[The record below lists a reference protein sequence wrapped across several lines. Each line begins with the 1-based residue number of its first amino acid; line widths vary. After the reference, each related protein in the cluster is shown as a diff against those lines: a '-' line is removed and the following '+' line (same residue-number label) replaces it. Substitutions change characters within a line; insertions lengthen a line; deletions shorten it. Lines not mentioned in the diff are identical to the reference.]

1 MASNIHSILKDTFGL
16 ENFREGQE
24 EIIQSVVSG
33 HNAMVFMPTGGGK
46 SLTYQVPGIALSG
59 IAIVISPLISLMKDQ
74 IDKLRGQGIASA
86 CINST
91 ISIQEQRDILEEIRY
106 PGEFPIK
113 FVYIAPERLHN
124 EEFLNAIS
132 KVKISLIAIDE
143 AHCVSQWGHDFR
155 PSYMKIKDFIK
166 NLRDSGVQRGR
177 YNEGDISESE
187 DNDGGLRT
195 DSTIP
200 VIALTAT
207 ATKKVRSDIMERLG
221 LSEVKEFIYGF
232 DRKNIVMLVREIAKK
247 EEKLEKVAEIIEKTP
262 GSGIVYA
269 ASIKNVEEV
278 YNYLKSKG
286 IRVGKYTGSMDNAA
300 REMGQNDFMDD
311 TTRVVV
317 ATNAFGMGID
327 KKDIRFVIHY
337 NLPGSV
343 EGYYQEIGRA
353 GRDGRMSIAVILA
366 SFSDTKIQE
375 FFVENSNP
383 DQEEIFELYDYLY
396 QGLKDGE

>member
-1 MASNIHSILKDTFGL
+1 MSADIRSILKETFGL
-16 ENFREGQE
+16 ATFREGQE
-24 EIIQSVVSG
+24 DIIKSVMG
-33 HNAMVFMPTGGGK
+33 GNDTIVFMPTGGGK
-46 SLTYQVPGIALSG
+46 SLTYQVPGMALDG

-74 IDKLRGQGIASA
+74 IDKLRERGIASV

-91 ISIQEQRDILEEIRY
+91 IGAQEQRDILEEIRY

-113 FVYIAPERLHN
+113 FVYIAPERLHS
-124 EEFLNAIS
+124 EEFLSVIRR
-132 KVKISLIAIDE
+132 VKISLIAIDE

-166 NLRDSGVQRGR
+166 SLRNR
-177 YNEGDISESE
+177 EISDEE
-187 DNDGGLRT
+187 ETNT
-195 DSTIP
+195 VP

-207 ATKKVRSDIMERLG
+207 ATKKVRSDIIERLG
-221 LSEVKEFIYGF
+221 LERVKEFIYGF

-247 EEKLEKVAEIIEKTP
+247 EEKLEKTMEIIEKTP

-278 YNYLKSKG
+278 YAYLKAHGVS
-286 IRVGKYTGSMDNAA
+286 VGKYTGSMDSAS
-300 REMGQNDFMDD
+300 RETGQNDFMDS
-311 TTRVVV
+311 TVRVVV

-337 NLPGSV
+337 NLPGSI

-353 GRDGRMSIAVILA
+353 GRDERMSIAVILA

-375 FFVENSNP
+375 FFVENSHP
-383 DQEEIFELYDYLY
+383 DQAEILELYDYLY
-396 QGLKDGE
+396 TGLKEGE

>member
-1 MASNIHSILKDTFGL
+1 MSISIQTILKETFGL
-16 ENFREGQE
+16 DSFREGQE
-24 EIIQSVVSG
+24 EIIQSILSG
-33 HNAMVFMPTGGGK
+33 HDCMVFMPTGGGK
-46 SLTYQVPGIALSG
+46 SLTYQIPGIALNG
-59 IAIVISPLISLMKDQ
+59 ITIVISPLISLMKDQ
-74 IDKLRGQGIASA
+74 IDKLRERGISSV

-91 ISIQEQRDILEEIRY
+91 ISLQEQRDILEEIRY

-113 FVYIAPERLHN
+113 FIYIAPERLHN
-124 EEFLNAIS
+124 EEFLNVIS
-132 KVKISLIAIDE
+132 KVKIGLIAIDE

-166 NLRDSGVQRGR
+166 MLRNKTSL
-177 YNEGDISESE
+177 SSE
-187 DNDGGLRT
+187 DDEEGSNITRL
-195 DSTIP
+195 IP
-200 VIALTAT
+200 IIALTAT

-221 LSEVKEFIYGF
+221 LSTIKEFIYGF

-278 YNYLKSKG
+278 YNYIKSKG
-286 IRVGKYTGSMDNAA
+286 ISVGKYTGSMDNNS
-300 REMGQNDFMDD
+300 RESAQNDFMDD
-311 TTRVVV
+311 NTRVVV

-343 EGYYQEIGRA
+343 ESYYQEIGRA
-353 GRDGRMSIAVILA
+353 GRDGKMSIAVIIA
-366 SFSDTKIQE
+366 SFADTKIQE
-375 FFVENSNP
+375 FFVENGNP
-383 DQEEIFELYDYLY
+383 SAEEILEFYDYLY
-396 QGLKDGE
+396 ED

>member
-1 MASNIHSILKDTFGL
+1 MVLSILSVLQETFGL
-16 ENFREGQE
+16 QDFREGQE
-24 EIIQSVVSG
+24 DIIRSVLSG
-33 HNAMVFMPTGGGK
+33 NDTLVFMPTGGGK
-46 SLTYQVPGIALSG
+46 SLTYQIPGITLDG
-59 IAIVISPLISLMKDQ
+59 ITIVISPLISLMKDQ
-74 IDKLRGQGIASA
+74 IDRLREKGIASA

-91 ISIQEQRDILEEIRY
+91 ISLQEQRDILEEIRY

-113 FVYIAPERLHN
+113 FIYIAPERLN
-124 EEFLNAIS
+124 NKEFLEVTRKA
-132 KVKISLIAIDE
+132 KIGLVAIDE
-143 AHCVSQWGHDFR
+143 AHCISQWGHDFR
-155 PSYMKIKDFIK
+155 PSYMKIRDFLTD
-166 NLRDSGVQRGR
+166 LRNREPE
-177 YNEGDISESE
+177 NEEEPGPV
-187 DNDGGLRT
+187 
-195 DSTIP
+195 P

-207 ATKKVRSDIMERLG
+207 ATKKVRTDIMERLG
-221 LSEVKEFIYGF
+221 LARVKEFVYGF

-247 EEKLEKVAEIIEKTP
+247 EEKLEKVAEIVEKTP

-278 YNYLKSKG
+278 YSYLRSKG
-286 IRVGKYTGSMDNAA
+286 ISVGKYTGDMDAA
-300 REMGQNDFMDD
+300 SREMSQNEFMDD

-343 EGYYQEIGRA
+343 ESYYQEIGRA
-353 GRDGRMSIAVILA
+353 GRDGKTSIAIILA

-383 DQEEIFELYDYLY
+383 GQEEILEFYDYLY
-396 QGLKDGE
+396 A